1 VLADLAVEFGMNRDA
16 FLADHASEAAKEE
29 TWRDYATSQRAGVT
43 GFPTLIGGPDTTGV
57 YGIVAQGFQPP
68 QAVVDTI
75 DRWLAKA
82 AAPEVM
88 N

>member
-1 VLADLAVEFGMNRDA
+1 MTSGKRTLAALAIVVGVAVLREGSEVVL
-16 FLADHASEAAKEE
+16 FL
-29 TWRDYATSQRAGVT
+29 
-43 GFPTLIGGPDTTGV
+43 